1 MQPASYVFIFSF
13 LVKIFL
19 KGEYTV
25 PRFVGFLKKNPKN
38 IMGRIQCKLLLFCQ
52 PRNCEGFEKK
62 IKMFLS
68 GTAKLKPLPP

>member
-1 MQPASYVFIFSF
+1 MSLFF
-13 LVKIFL
+13 LFFFGEDFFERGIYCPKI
-19 KGEYTV
+19 
-25 PRFVGFLKKNPKN
+25 RWFLKKNPKN
-38 IMGRIQCKLLLFCQ
+38 IMGRMQCKLLLFCQ